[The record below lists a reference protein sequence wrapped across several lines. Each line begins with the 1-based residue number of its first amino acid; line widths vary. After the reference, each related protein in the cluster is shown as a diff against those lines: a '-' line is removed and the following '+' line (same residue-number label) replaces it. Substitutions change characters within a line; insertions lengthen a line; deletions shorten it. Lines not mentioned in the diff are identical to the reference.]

1 MVILSYI
8 SSFQLLILIILCLT
22 ILGDICFIVTHTSKR
37 DANENWWKLGT
48 CSNKH
53 PHLDLSTANSQCC
66 LPPGEYTLECK
77 DSWGDGWGGAYMT
90 IAGKRYCDNFQT
102 GSIETHEILIGKETV
117 PDGKHLNKKYPCQQI
132 KFY

>member
-1 MVILSYI
+1 M
-8 SSFQLLILIILCLT
+8 LCRT

-48 CSNKH
+48 CTNKH
-53 PHLDLSTANSQCC
+53 PHLDLSTANTQCC
-66 LPPGEYTLECK
+66 LHPGQYTLECK

-102 GSIETHEILIGKETV
+102 GSTETHEILIGKETV
-117 PDGKHLNKKYPCQQI
+117 PDGKHLNNK
-132 KFY
+132 